1 MKKFIAMALALMC
14 LAVPAMAEEIDL
26 SSMNLTELLKLH
38 EQLDASIQEQF
49 DCSLDG
55 NSLYQGIYVVGKD
68 IKAGRYLLTSVSKT
82 YFMCHLYEDMPHK
95 EAHDGGQHE
104 TIISIGDTLQLK
116 LEDGMVLVVDQG
128 AASVKPVPEAEW
140 AP

>member
-1 MKKFIAMALALMC
+1 MKKFIAMALALLC
-14 LAVPAMAEEIDL
+14 LAVPAIAEEIDL

-49 DCSLDG
+49 DCSLDSNG
-55 NSLYQGIYVVGKD
+55 LYQGIYVVGKD

-82 YFMCHLYEDMPHK
+82 YFMCHLYEDMSHK

-104 TIISIGDTLQLK
+104 TIIGIGDTLQLK

-128 AASVKPVPEAEW
+128 SASVKPVPEAEW